1 MTFIF
6 FVQFIIEQL
15 LDSVFVITRIIKVSV
30 RVITPTSTFIILDS
44 SKTETFNDCLTKT
57 GHLFDSINCSTS

>member
-6 FVQFIIEQL
+6 FVQCIIEQL
-15 LDSVFVITRIIKVSV
+15 LDSVVVITRIIKVSA

-44 SKTETFNDCLTKT
+44 SKTETFNNCLTKT
-57 GHLFDSINCSTS
+57 GHLL